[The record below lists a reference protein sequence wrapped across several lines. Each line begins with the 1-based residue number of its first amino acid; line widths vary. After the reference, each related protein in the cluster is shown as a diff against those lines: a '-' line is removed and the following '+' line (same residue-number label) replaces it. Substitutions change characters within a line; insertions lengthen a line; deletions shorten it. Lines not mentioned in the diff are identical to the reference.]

1 MARVYKQV
9 KGVKWHVNASG
20 QVTPC
25 NASKRSC
32 PYAHYDTEVDAADKR
47 VRAVK
52 VDASTGLIGVYEHEI
67 SMAGGKFDA
76 AASDSLNS
84 LRKLSDKAR
93 ERYVQTGKRMRFPRG
108 SLTVDFGLGNKLKV
122 VKEDFPVHRP
132 NGVKKVGS
140 RYVMT
145 YWHSPNEYE
154 VSKIEMKPDDI
165 DPQYKLVQGQLQT
178 YFNMARDK
186 NTERFADRSAERGIK
201 IDPVTL
207 DEATPNYDNA
217 IKEGYLTTL
226 KIFDQIE
233 ILSRGAKNAHRDLGI
248 DLFSKDKAGVL
259 ELDVDC
265 RASTF
270 QPYDIVESLQVHSMT
285 DETPKKIALHVSD
298 ETSDG
303 KGSWAIS
310 RIPEGNWFFS
320 YENGDD
326 TYSQEINVD
335 DASNA
340 RDTVDQLLGPGV
352 DPSARKSRT
361 DLVYSLITD
370 VEPAIRN
377 YERTVESRNRSA
389 VGAQRSRER
398 VQTDEEP
405 KSMRDKLFG
414 MFS

>member
-1 MARVYKQV
+1 MARVHQQV

-25 NASKRSC
+25 NASKRAC
-32 PYAHYDTEVDAADKR
+32 PYTHYDTEVDAADKR

-52 VDASTGLIGVYEHEI
+52 VDASSGLIGVYEHEI

-76 AASDSLNS
+76 AAGESLNS

-122 VKEDFPVHRP
+122 VKEDFPVRRSD
-132 NGVKKVGS
+132 GSKKVGS

-154 VSKIEMKPDDI
+154 VSKVEMKPDDI

-186 NTERFADRSAERGIK
+186 NTERFADRSLERGVN
-201 IDPVTL
+201 IDPVAL

-248 DLFSKDKAGVL
+248 DLFSKDKPGLL

-265 RASTF
+265 QASVF
-270 QPYDIVESLQVHSMT
+270 QPYDVVESLQVHAMT
-285 DETPKKIALHVSD
+285 DDTPKKIAIHVSD

-320 YENGDD
+320 HEKDGD

-335 DASNA
+335 DAANA
-340 RDTVDQLLGPGV
+340 RDTVAQLLGPEV
-352 DPSARKSRT
+352 DAKSRKSRT

-377 YERTVESRNRSA
+377 YERTVESRNRSIA
-389 VGAQRSRER
+389 GEQKIRER
-398 VQTDEEP
+398 SHADEPP

>member
-1 MARVYKQV
+1 MARVHQQV

-25 NASKRSC
+25 NASKRAC
-32 PYAHYDTEVDAADKR
+32 PYTHYDTEVDASDKR
-47 VRAVK
+47 IRAVK
-52 VDASTGLIGVYEHEI
+52 VDSSTGLIGVYEHEI

-76 AASDSLNS
+76 SAGESLNS

-93 ERYVQTGKRMRFPRG
+93 ERYVQTGKRLRFPRG

-132 NGVKKVGS
+132 DGVKKVGS

-145 YWHSPNEYE
+145 YWHSPTEYE
-154 VSKIEMKPDDI
+154 TSKIEMKPDDI

-186 NTERFADRSAERGIK
+186 NTERFSDRSAERGIK
-201 IDPVTL
+201 IDPVSL
-207 DEATPNYDNA
+207 DEATPNYDEA
-217 IKEGYLTTL
+217 IKTGYLTTL

-233 ILSRGAKNAHRDLGI
+233 ILSRGAKNAHQDLGI
-248 DLFSKDKAGVL
+248 DLFSKDKPGLL

-265 RASTF
+265 QASVF
-270 QPYDIVESLQVHSMT
+270 QPYDVVESLQFHAMT
-285 DETPKKIALHVSD
+285 DDEPKKIAIHVSD
-298 ETSDG
+298 KTKDG
-303 KGSWAIS
+303 DGSWSIS
-310 RIPEGNWFFS
+310 RIPEGSWFFS
-320 YENGDD
+320 YEHGED
-326 TYSQEINVD
+326 TFSQEINVD
-335 DASNA
+335 DAANA
-340 RDTVDQLLGPGV
+340 RESVVQVLGPRLAPEV
-352 DPSARKSRT
+352 RNSRI
-361 DLVYSLITD
+361 DLVHSMITD

-377 YERTVESRNRSA
+377 YERTVESRNRTIAGEQKSRVRHESA
-389 VGAQRSRER
+389 
-398 VQTDEEP
+398 EEP